1 MDKLQ
6 KYIDDNLR
14 VIKLLP
20 TVFFVT
26 GVCLLSRHFYLF
38 TKFNSIH
45 SIPSGVYNRQIRLKG
60 LIYHV
65 NDTSELEIFH
75 LPKIRTPFRSSLG
88 DTIKL
93 CIPVEHSEL
102 SRQWIKDNIHVGD
115 RITFIPVMPIDA
127 EAKLLAIVFKKWY
140 FFRKDISY
148 YLLANG
154 MVNLED
160 SSNLPD
166 NYRNKYVGAVVK
178 AMNKKKGIW
187 REESEVWK
195 SCKLVFERI
204 KRLLKFYE

>member
-14 VIKLLP
+14 VIK
-20 TVFFVT
+20 
-26 GVCLLSRHFYLF
+26 F

-102 SRQWIKDNIHVGD
+102 SRQWIKDNIH
-115 RITFIPVMPIDA
+115 
-127 EAKLLAIVFKKWY
+127 WY

>member
-1 MDKLQ
+1 MDRLQ

-20 TVFFVT
+20 TAFFVC

-45 SIPSGVYNRQIRLKG
+45 SIPSGVYSRQIRLKG

-65 NDTSELEIFH
+65 NHTGGELEIFH
-75 LPKIRTPFRSSLG
+75 LPKIRTPFHSSLG

-127 EAKLLAIVFKKWY
+127 EAKLLAIVFKKVTH
-140 FFRKDISY
+140 
-148 YLLANG
+148 L
-154 MVNLED
+154 
-160 SSNLPD
+160 
-166 NYRNKYVGAVVK
+166 VVVF
-178 AMNKKKGIW
+178 IHTVQ
-187 REESEVWK
+187 EV
-195 SCKLVFERI
+195 LF
-204 KRLLKFYE
+204 